1 MGFDISA
8 FNKAKMEHA
17 TATVDVPTLQ
27 PFFFGDAKAKWT
39 VRGMTHT
46 ELCRMRETKQND
58 KLLNTAI
65 AAVAGNEED
74 KQKLIKE
81 IVGDVDGVHESTRRS
96 IEQLVM
102 CSVEPKIDRQ
112 VAVRLSQFYPAEF
125 QTLSDK
131 IFELSQDGPV
141 VAKKKP
147 LRSTT
152 Q

>member
-8 FNKAKMEHA
+8 FNKARMEHA
-17 TATVDVPTLQ
+17 TATVDVPNLQ
-27 PFFFGDAKAKWT
+27 LFFGDAEPKWT

-46 ELCRMRETKQND
+46 ELCRMRETKEND

-65 AAVAGNEED
+65 AAVAGNEEE
-74 KQKLIKE
+74 KQNLIKQ
-81 IVGDVDGVHESTRRS
+81 IVGDVDGVHESTRGR
-96 IEQLVM
+96 IEQLMM

-125 QTLSDK
+125 DTLTDK

-141 VAKKKP
+141 VAKKKH

-152 Q
+152 P

>member
-1 MGFDISA
+1 MSFDISA

-17 TATVDVPTLQ
+17 TATVDVPNLQ
-27 PFFFGDAKAKWT
+27 PFFGEAEAKWT

-46 ELCRMRETKQND
+46 ELCRMRETKEND

-65 AAVAGNEED
+65 AAVAGNEEE

-81 IVGDVDGVHESTRRS
+81 IIGDVDGVHESTRRA
-96 IEQLVM
+96 IELLVM

-112 VAVRLSQFYPAEF
+112 TAVRLANNYVAEF
-125 QTLSDK
+125 QTLNDK
-131 IFELSQDGPV
+131 IFELTQNGPI

-147 LRSTT
+147 
-152 Q
+152 